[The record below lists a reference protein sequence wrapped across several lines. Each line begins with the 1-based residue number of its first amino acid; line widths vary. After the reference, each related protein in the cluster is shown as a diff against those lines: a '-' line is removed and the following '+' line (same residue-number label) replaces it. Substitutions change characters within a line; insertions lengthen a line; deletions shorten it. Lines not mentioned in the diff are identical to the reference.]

1 MAPLNRAENN
11 NYLTLETRMPGMS
24 ETRFNIVFDGAL
36 MPGVDTTTAKLNL
49 AELFKS
55 DVSAIERLFSGRK
68 VALKS
73 NLSQSEAQKYLEAL
87 NKSGIDARIEA
98 EPSLQLNLGEVQE
111 SPHQS
116 NGRHPDSIIDPV
128 SPYAPPRAEVGEALA
143 GYSTLK
149 PFSFEGRI
157 GRLRFL
163 AWTMVLTLAILPVIG
178 VAFWFSLSWLIAS
191 NSLAAMIVG
200 GLAGVAIALAFAFV
214 SLQFNVQRLH
224 DLGWSGWLWLLNLVP
239 FVGSIFPL
247 VLMCMPGNPGAN
259 RYGAPPPPNSTAVK
273 VLSSLWIV
281 MIVMIIVAAA
291 GGAFS
296 GIGEE
301 YSSYESSE
309 SSEYQSSDDTN
320 ADAAAE
326 AAEAA
331 SPSVDY
337 EEEEQ

>member
-1 MAPLNRAENN
+1 
-11 NYLTLETRMPGMS
+11 MS

-87 NKSGIDARIEA
+87 NKTGIDARIEA

-111 SPHQS
+111 SLHHS
-116 NGRHPDSIIDPV
+116 DGRHPDSIIDPV

-163 AWTMVLTLAILPVIG
+163 AWTMVLTLVMLPVIG

-224 DLGWSGWLWLLNLVP
+224 DVGWSGWLWLLNLVP
-239 FVGSIFPL
+239 FVGSLFPF
-247 VLMCMPGNPGAN
+247 VLMCMPGNAGAN

-273 VLSSLWIV
+273 VLSSLWVV
-281 MIVMIIVAAA
+281 MIVLIIAAA
-291 GGAFS
+291 VGGAFS
-296 GIGEE
+296 DIGDE
-301 YSSYESSE
+301 YSNSVSNFESSE
-309 SSEYQSSDDTN
+309 SSEYQNSDDTN
-320 ADAAAE
+320 AEAAAE

-337 EEEEQ
+337 EEEEEQ

>member
-1 MAPLNRAENN
+1 
-11 NYLTLETRMPGMS
+11 MS

-98 EPSLQLNLGEVQE
+98 EPALHLSLGEVQE
-111 SPHQS
+111 SLHPS
-116 NGRHPDSIIDPV
+116 DGRHPDAIIDPA
-128 SPYAPPRAEVGEALA
+128 SPYAPPRAEVGEAVA

-163 AWTMVLTLAILPVIG
+163 AWTMVLTLVMLPVIG

-239 FVGSIFPL
+239 FVGSLFPF
-247 VLMCMPGNPGAN
+247 VLMCMPGNTGAN

-273 VLSSLWIV
+273 VLSSLWVV
-281 MIVMIIVAAA
+281 MIVLIIAAA
-291 GGAFS
+291 VGGAFS
-296 GIGEE
+296 DIGDE
-301 YSSYESSE
+301 YSNSVSNFENSE

-320 ADAAAE
+320 AEPAAE

-337 EEEEQ
+337 EEEEEQ